1 MTDIKN
7 TSVID
12 FSDISDEQMN
22 EMIDGTLTDFDEG
35 DLREKNQ
42 FLFPGKTEKIRFS
55 FSGLSVQAILDRL
68 PTAKVVEQNGNTSMI
83 EAEVNHG
90 RGIVMY
96 LLSQG
101 AWVKVL
107 SPQSLVEEMQEE
119 LRQMCSAYDI

>member
-1 MTDIKN
+1 MTEHQEH
-7 TSVID
+7 
-12 FSDISDEQMN
+12 F
-22 EMIDGTLTDFDEG
+22 TLERKYDFDEG

-42 FLFPGKTEKIRFS
+42 FLFPGKTERIRFA

-68 PTAKVVEQNGNTSMI
+68 PTAKVVEQNGRTSII

-90 RGIVMY
+90 RGIIMY

-107 SPQSLVEEMQEE
+107 SPQSLVDEMQEE
-119 LRQMCSAYDI
+119 LHQMLALYEKA